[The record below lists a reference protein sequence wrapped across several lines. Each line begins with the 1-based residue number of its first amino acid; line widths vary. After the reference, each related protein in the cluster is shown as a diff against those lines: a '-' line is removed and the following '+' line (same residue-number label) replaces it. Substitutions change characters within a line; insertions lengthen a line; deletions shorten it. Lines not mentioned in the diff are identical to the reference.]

1 MFNADLPSVHERNML
16 MRLVVALRGL
26 RARTPLLFA
35 DCRGSGWQWHWLS
48 LITRPGSDIVFAC
61 VIYF

>member
-26 RARTPLLFA
+26 RAPLLFA
-35 DCRGSGWQWHWLS
+35 DCRGSGWHWLS
-48 LITRPGSDIVFAC
+48 LITGQAAILCLLV
-61 VIYF
+61 